1 MASPG
6 GPCEIALHVFVS
18 GCRGFRAVVPQ
29 AGVTVQLVD
38 SFKPVRQTNLQLA
51 VRQATVGQVA
61 GTKQRIL
68 K

>member
-1 MASPG
+1 M
-6 GPCEIALHVFVS
+6 
-18 GCRGFRAVVPQ
+18 
-29 AGVTVQLVD
+29 D